1 MRYILIFTISVF
13 SFHLYAQDSK
23 HDLFGLNMDLD
34 WYSLTNYSALT
45 YLSASES
52 SSSSYIISDFD
63 YHLNQVDI
71 ELETFN
77 FSEYLIAFEK
87 GLVATGS
94 VLEKLSP
101 ILFLGRYNY
110 INRSEFIERAFEDAE
125 RLKNKLISLH
135 GNPVLKIE
143 KTEFRV
149 YRWVVSDV
157 TIIVNSVQDDLTTT
171 LTYLVNSR

>member
-1 MRYILIFTISVF
+1 MRYILILTISVF
-13 SFHLYAQDSK
+13 SFHLNAQDSK

-45 YLSASES
+45 YFSANEN
-52 SSSSYIISDFD
+52 SSSSYIVLDFD

-87 GLVATGS
+87 GLTATGS

-110 INRSEFIERAFEDAE
+110 SSTSKFIEKAFEDAE
-125 RLKNKLISLH
+125 FLKNKLISVH
-135 GNPVLKIE
+135 GNPELKIE

-149 YRWVVSDV
+149 YKWVVDDV